1 MNKIRNAQQLSEY
14 EKTQIE
20 LAKSKAEFLQGC
32 GGCLM
37 IPVILVI
44 LFYKSNRF
52 SFYGLTKSFN
62 SNLGIFIKY
71 V

>member
-32 GGCLM
+32 GDCLM

-44 LFYKSNRF
+44 LFCI
-52 SFYGLTKSFN
+52 L
-62 SNLGIFIKY
+62 IFISLIASPFMD
-71 V
+71 

>member
-44 LFYKSNRF
+44 LFCI
-52 SFYGLTKSFN
+52 L
-62 SNLGIFIKY
+62 IFISLIASPSMD
-71 V
+71 

>member
-14 EKTQIE
+14 EKTHIE
-20 LAKSKAEFLQGC
+20 LAKSKEEFLQGC

-44 LFYKSNRF
+44 LFCI
-52 SFYGLTKSFN
+52 L
-62 SNLGIFIKY
+62 IFISLIASPFMD
-71 V
+71 

>member
-1 MNKIRNAQQLSEY
+1 MSKIRNAQQLSEY

-44 LFYKSNRF
+44 LFCI
-52 SFYGLTKSFN
+52 L
-62 SNLGIFIKY
+62 IFISLIASPFMD
-71 V
+71 

>member
-32 GGCLM
+32 GDR
-37 IPVILVI
+37 
-44 LFYKSNRF
+44 KS
-52 SFYGLTKSFN
+52 
-62 SNLGIFIKY
+62 
-71 V
+71 VV

>member
-44 LFYKSNRF
+44 LFCI
-52 SFYGLTKSFN
+52 L
-62 SNLGIFIKY
+62 IFICLIASPFMD
-71 V
+71 